1 MCGAESCR
9 GSGDPD
15 IEGEDRDRDTIDEFS
30 NDLNLGGATTGGPHQ
45 ALGEGRRSHRE
56 TIASVQCVGEHFPS
70 RLVVNV
76 VAIEVA
82 DDDAGVEV
90 DQSHSAR
97 KSSTSLV
104 A

>member
-1 MCGAESCR
+1 
-9 GSGDPD
+9 
-15 IEGEDRDRDTIDEFS
+15 
-30 NDLNLGGATTGGPHQ
+30 
-45 ALGEGRRSHRE
+45 
-56 TIASVQCVGEHFPS
+56 
-70 RLVVNV
+70 VVDV
-76 VAIEVA
+76 VAIEEA